1 MPASGST
8 AGRASTIERENYS
21 NNAAWIDT
29 QAGLAG
35 GTGLTPNRGYAG
47 TAKPVSSAL
56 NAHLT
61 SATVTGND
69 AAGSIVL
76 VVDGTGIAQNQ
87 TLCLITFNSATLY
100 TNVPIVNLVNM
111 TPGAG
116 STTLF
121 AGTYAP
127 LTTTALSFSIVALG
141 ALLTAS
147 GTFTVGYTV
156 TGTG

>member
-1 MPASGST
+1 M
-8 AGRASTIERENYS
+8 
-21 NNAAWIDT
+21 
-29 QAGLAG
+29 
-35 GTGLTPNRGYAG
+35 
-47 TAKPVSSAL
+47 
-56 NAHLT
+56 
-61 SATVTGND
+61 
-69 AAGSIVL
+69 L

-100 TNVPIVNLVNM
+100 TNVPVVNLVNM

-127 LTTTALSFSIVALG
+127 ITTTALSFSIVALG

-147 GTFTVGYTV
+147 GTFTLGYTV